1 VSTPPPEGP
10 PGPPPPNPYGG
21 VPYGA
26 YAVQDHPQAMM
37 ALVLGILGLVVCG
50 VVAPFAWVV
59 GGRAVAEIDASGGQ
73 LGGRSTA
80 NTGRI
85 LGIVGT
91 VFLGLGLL
99 ALVGILIIFVG
110 VASTSP

>member
-1 VSTPPPEGP
+1 MPGVTTPPLDGP
-10 PGPPPPNPYGG
+10 PYGG
-21 VPYGA
+21 APYGG
-26 YAVQDHPQAMM
+26 YGVPDHPQAML

-50 VVAPFAWVV
+50 VLAPFAWVI
-59 GGRAVAEIDASGGQ
+59 GGRAVAEIDASGGRV
-73 LGGRSTA
+73 GGRSTA

-99 ALVGILIIFVG
+99 VLVGLLILFVG
-110 VASTSP
+110 LATTSP